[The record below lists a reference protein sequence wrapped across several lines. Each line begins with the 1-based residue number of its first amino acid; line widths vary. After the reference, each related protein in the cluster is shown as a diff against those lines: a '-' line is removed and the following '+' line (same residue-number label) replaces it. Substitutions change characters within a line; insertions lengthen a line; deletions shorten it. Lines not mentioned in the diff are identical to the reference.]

1 MTMRKGLLA
10 VGLAAV
16 ALSSVTCSDAPQLVL
31 AANRIVLAEVFS
43 NIG

>member
-16 ALSSVTCSDAPQLVL
+16 ACVTMTCSDAPLLVL
-31 AANRIVLAEVFS
+31 AANRVVLAEIFS